1 MIDKKQWQA
10 EQAQF
15 NDTSRYNDIMDMP
28 RHVSHA
34 HLPMTGRDR
43 AGQFAPFAALTG
55 YHELLDKIAQ
65 QYANKKYPTG
75 EEEQVIFDF
84 FHQLPIDEKVVLTL
98 TYFNGESGYYDH
110 YQGSLDH
117 VNWPQQVAYFVDGPH
132 IPLRNIRTVTRKET
146 LHGKKQRDSGTD
158 QEG

>member
-15 NDTSRYNDIMDMP
+15 NDTSRYNDIMDKP

-55 YHELLDKIAQ
+55 YHELLNKIAQ
-65 QYANKKYPTG
+65 RYVNKKYPTG
-75 EEEQVIFDF
+75 AEEQAIFDF
-84 FHQLPIDEKVVLTL
+84 FHQLPTGDAVRLEL
-98 TYFNGESGYYDH
+98 TYFNGGSGYYEH
-110 YQGSLDH
+110 YRGTLDH
-117 VNWPQQVAYFVDGPH
+117 VNWAQQVAYFADGPQ
-132 IPLRNIRTVTRKET
+132 IPLRNIRAVTRKGNA
-146 LHGKKQRDSGTD
+146 HGQG
-158 QEG
+158 

>member
-110 YQGSLDH
+110 YQGTLIR
-117 VNWPQQVAYFVDGPH
+117 VNWAQQVAHFEDGRQ
-132 IPLRNIRTVTRKET
+132 IPLLNIRAVTRKEEED
-146 LHGKKQRDSGTD
+146 G
-158 QEG
+158 EG

>member
-55 YHELLDKIAQ
+55 YHE
-65 QYANKKYPTG
+65 
-75 EEEQVIFDF
+75 
-84 FHQLPIDEKVVLTL
+84 
-98 TYFNGESGYYDH
+98 
-110 YQGSLDH
+110 
-117 VNWPQQVAYFVDGPH
+117 
-132 IPLRNIRTVTRKET
+132 
-146 LHGKKQRDSGTD
+146 
-158 QEG
+158 